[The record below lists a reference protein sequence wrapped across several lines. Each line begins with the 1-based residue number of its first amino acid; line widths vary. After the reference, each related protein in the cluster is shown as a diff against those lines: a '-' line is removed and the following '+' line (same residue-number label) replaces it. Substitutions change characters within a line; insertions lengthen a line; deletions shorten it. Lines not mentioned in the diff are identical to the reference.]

1 MVTRRPPARARS
13 GFSLVELLVTISII
27 SLLIGLLLPAV
38 QSAREAAR
46 RAQCSNNIKQLGL
59 ALMTYQDVF
68 GSSPAGTDEVV

>member
-38 QSAREAAR
+38 QSAAR
-46 RAQCSNNIKQLGL
+46 SGPPRLSARTTSSNW
-59 ALMTYQDVF
+59 
-68 GSSPAGTDEVV
+68 GSP